1 MPSARPGGLAEQQAA
16 TSRCLAWPRTAVP
29 GPEPPSSNNI
39 SALDKARRAAG
50 VCVGSAAASSSSR
63 TRTPEARFDQLRT
76 GRLCFLSSGS
86 RNEQINKHK
95 DDVEKALGSWA
106 AGIEV
111 VL

>member
-1 MPSARPGGLAEQQAA
+1 VRGVGGSVVLVANPHTGGALRP
-16 TSRCLAWPRTAVP
+16 
-29 GPEPPSSNNI
+29 
-39 SALDKARRAAG
+39 
-50 VCVGSAAASSSSR
+50 AS
-63 TRTPEARFDQLRT
+63 T